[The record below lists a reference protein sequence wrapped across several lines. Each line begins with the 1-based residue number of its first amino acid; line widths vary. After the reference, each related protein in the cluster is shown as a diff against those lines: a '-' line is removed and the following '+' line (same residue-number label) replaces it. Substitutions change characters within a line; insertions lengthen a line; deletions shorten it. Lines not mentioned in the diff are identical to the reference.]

1 MSFMCKGLT
10 FLSFCV
16 QFVAELSTFLLV
28 IISPNNFA
36 NTNTTCTNRF
46 IYISNNG
53 GYFES
58 KALLF
63 FCMDTATIFKV
74 MLYCWKNK
82 LLSET
87 KRKFITLGFED
98 FTSRTFE
105 VIRMMSSKKC
115 QGIQQ
120 PSRRF
125 EACRLIRRYKINH
138 INTPFCRIIKR
149 KNMRFLLLICP
160 NTDSC

>member
-1 MSFMCKGLT
+1 MSFICKGLT
-10 FLSFCV
+10 FLSFCF
-16 QFVAELSTFLLV
+16 QFVVELSTFLLV
-28 IISPNNFA
+28 VISPNNFA

-46 IYISNNG
+46 IYISNNS

-98 FTSRTFE
+98 FTSRLLKSFE
-105 VIRMMSSKKC
+105 WCQAKNARAFSSH
-115 QGIQQ
+115 QGDLKH
-120 PSRRF
+120 
-125 EACRLIRRYKINH
+125 A
-138 INTPFCRIIKR
+138 
-149 KNMRFLLLICP
+149 
-160 NTDSC
+160 DW